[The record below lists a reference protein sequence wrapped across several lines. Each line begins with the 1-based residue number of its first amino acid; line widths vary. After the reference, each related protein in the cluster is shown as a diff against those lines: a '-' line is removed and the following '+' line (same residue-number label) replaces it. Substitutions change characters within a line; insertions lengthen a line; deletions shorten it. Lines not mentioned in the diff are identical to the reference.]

1 MVGRGRKKFF
11 TMASADELTSAM
23 NILIIK
29 VLVVIAFVFAN
40 ARVVREFTEV
50 VKLIS
55 AKQLF

>member
-1 MVGRGRKKFF
+1 
-11 TMASADELTSAM
+11 MASADELTSAM